1 MSMSKH
7 DWQYLN
13 TRDLSKRYGWSPRT
27 TFRKMKRPKNPMP
40 PPVIKTVGSSNL
52 WLLEDI
58 VNWDASEMRRSK
70 EEDRLKKLRSKTNFP
85 IN

>member
-13 TRDLSKRYGWSPRT
+13 TRALSKRYGWSPRT
-27 TFRKMKRPKNPMP
+27 IFRKMKRAYNPMP
-40 PPVIKTVGSSNL
+40 QPVIKTVGSSNL

-58 VNWDASEMRRSK
+58 KKWDASEMRRSK
-70 EEDRLKKLRSKTNFP
+70 EEDRLKKLQSKVNFS

>member
-1 MSMSKH
+1 MIKSQNLK
-7 DWQYLN
+7 YLK
-13 TRDLSKRYGWSPRT
+13 TSDLRDRYGWSSRT
-27 TFRKMKRPKNPMP
+27 IFRKMKRDYNPMP

-52 WLLEDI
+52 WSLEDI

-70 EEDRLKKLRSKTNFP
+70 EEDRLKKLRSKADVS